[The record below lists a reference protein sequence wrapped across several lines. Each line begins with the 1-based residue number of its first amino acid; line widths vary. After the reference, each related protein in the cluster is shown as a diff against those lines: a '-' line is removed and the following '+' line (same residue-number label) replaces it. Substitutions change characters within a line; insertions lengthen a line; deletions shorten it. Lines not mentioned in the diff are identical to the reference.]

1 MKTHEISIFIDDKN
15 YVDSLIISLVRMGY
29 EAYLSYDKDAV
40 CFTTCGDEVKE
51 ITKGNKQSE

>member
-1 MKTHEISIFIDDKN
+1 MKTHEISIFIDDKD
-15 YVDSLIISLVRMGY
+15 YIDSLIISLVRMGY

-51 ITKGNKQSE
+51 TNKESK